1 MPLKFEPRTDPA
13 VRPLPPDRKQNR
25 AGRREESRTGIPIRN
40 SICVRRPRKL
50 LGVDVAQIPGSEENA
65 LQLFREVRPRR
76 VQVDRRRALVPWLA
90 LCPDN
95 NISDGKLLWRGIRRV
110 KTAPVISFA

>member
-1 MPLKFEPRTDPA
+1 VPEEEKKAE
-13 VRPLPPDRKQNR
+13 R
-25 AGRREESRTGIPIRN
+25 ASPSGIRYAYG
-40 SICVRRPRKL
+40 PRKL
-50 LGVDVAQIPGSEENA
+50 LGVDVAQIPGLEENA